1 MLWGRWVHLIP
12 HEQLFAQFESLSL
25 TGKWCVKCSTTG
37 EEKLPKMKLQEE
49 AGIRNKQ
56 IVEHQHNGKTA
67 FAWEKDFCFWCSTPQ
82 QGQLKEEHKTK
93 YLLSTMRIFSRMR
106 FNYML
111 EPYAFPDLCILSAGE
126 STARLLPAT
135 GLANANLPEHK
146 PPLIIPVPHSTGSLF
161 LYSSTQSSLCPMHC
175 AGVMT
180 LT

>member
-1 MLWGRWVHLIP
+1 
-12 HEQLFAQFESLSL
+12 
-25 TGKWCVKCSTTG
+25 
-37 EEKLPKMKLQEE
+37 
-49 AGIRNKQ
+49 
-56 IVEHQHNGKTA
+56 
-67 FAWEKDFCFWCSTPQ
+67 
-82 QGQLKEEHKTK
+82 
-93 YLLSTMRIFSRMR
+93 MR